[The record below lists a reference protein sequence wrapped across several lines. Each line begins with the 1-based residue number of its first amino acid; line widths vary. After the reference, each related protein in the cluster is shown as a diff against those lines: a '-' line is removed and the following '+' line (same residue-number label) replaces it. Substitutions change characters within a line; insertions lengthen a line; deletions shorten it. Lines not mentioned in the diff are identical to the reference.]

1 MLSNMSVIESFV
13 MGKAANNTNLRTD
26 GTRLV
31 NYYTTI
37 AQRIGN
43 KMVFNATKYS
53 VSTSK
58 IQTWTRGK
66 IGQCT
71 IVEGVPMGTID
82 LQRYVK

>member
-1 MLSNMSVIESFV
+1 MLSNSNVINAFV
-13 MGKAANNTNLRTD
+13 MGRSAKNRNLYTD
-26 GTRLV
+26 GTKLV

-58 IQTWTRGK
+58 IQTWTRGE

>member
-13 MGKAANNTNLRTD
+13 MGKAAKNTNLRTD

-58 IQTWTRGK
+58 IQTWTKGK
-66 IGQCT
+66 IGHCT
-71 IVEGVPMGTID
+71 IVEGVPMGAKD
-82 LQRYVK
+82 LQRYIG